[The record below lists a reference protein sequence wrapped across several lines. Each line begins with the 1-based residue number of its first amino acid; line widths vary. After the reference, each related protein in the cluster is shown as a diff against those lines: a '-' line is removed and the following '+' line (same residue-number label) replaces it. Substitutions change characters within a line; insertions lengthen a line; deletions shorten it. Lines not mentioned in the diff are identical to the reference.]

1 MFPMALTL
9 CLVSMPDYPVCVW
22 LCIYMYVGKISRKGI
37 KKSVNSYL

>member
-22 LCIYMYVGKISRKGI
+22 LCIYVGKISRKGI